1 MLKKLYLCVFPEFIS
16 LAAIP
21 LQQEFALAE
30 DGANHIGRVLRM
42 QAGDEL
48 CLFNGDGQ
56 NYQALITA
64 VEKKQLLVKAIAAT
78 DNPVESPAQ
87 TAFRSGHFPW

>member
-1 MLKKLYLCVFPEFIS
+1 MRIPRIYQPGS
-16 LAAIP
+16 IP

-42 QAGDEL
+42 HNGDEL

-56 NYQALITA
+56 NYQAVITA
-64 VEKKQLLVKAIAAT
+64 VEKKQLRVKAISVA
-78 DNPVESPAQ
+78 DNPVESPLRLHLGQ
-87 TAFRSGHFPW
+87 GLSLIHI

>member
-1 MLKKLYLCVFPEFIS
+1 MRIPRIYQAGS
-16 LAAIP
+16 IP

-56 NYQALITA
+56 NYQALLTA
-64 VEKKQLLVKAIAAT
+64 VEKSRYWSKPLAPPII
-78 DNPVESPAQ
+78 
-87 TAFRSGHFPW
+87 R